1 MLHMKA
7 EDESSKNCH
16 PELVSGSRG
25 SRNKFGMT
33 FGSFVK
39 FKVVG
44 MIIKVSEMTSKV
56 MLTSNIE
63 SLRYN

>member
-39 FKVVG
+39 FKVFG
-44 MIIKVSEMTSKV
+44 MTFKVFETTSKI

-63 SLRYN
+63 SLRSN